1 MLRERRWETSVSLRE
16 QPKAS
21 APAMILRGRGGGLW
35 WRWKRRWVRP
45 FVAVGETRQRTW
57 SRYGLD

>member
-21 APAMILRGRGGGLW
+21 APAMILRGRGGG
-35 WRWKRRWVRP
+35 VV
-45 FVAVGETRQRTW
+45 VAVEETVGSAICGGGGDKTANLEWIRT
-57 SRYGLD
+57 G

>member
-21 APAMILRGRGGGLW
+21 APAMILRGRGGG
-35 WRWKRRWVRP
+35 VVVAVEETVGSA

-57 SRYGLD
+57 SGYGLD